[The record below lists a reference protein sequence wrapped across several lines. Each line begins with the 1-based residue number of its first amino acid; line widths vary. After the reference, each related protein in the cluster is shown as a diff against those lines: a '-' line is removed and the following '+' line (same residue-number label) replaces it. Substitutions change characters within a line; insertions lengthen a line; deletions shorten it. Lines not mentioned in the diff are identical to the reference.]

1 MLHIGL
7 TITVCF
13 AGNQW
18 QLISYAGSHLVPAGH
33 QVYSLQ
39 TENNLA
45 SYIGH
50 FNSCFYTVLYYTVY
64 LENVSWVFQKI
75 DLNKCYLLNRVFLT
89 ACN

>member
-1 MLHIGL
+1 MMHIGL

-39 TENNLA
+39 TENNF
-45 SYIGH
+45 GH
-50 FNSCFYTVLYYTVY
+50 FNSCFYTELYYTVY

-75 DLNKCYLLNRVFLT
+75 DLNKCILLNRVFLT